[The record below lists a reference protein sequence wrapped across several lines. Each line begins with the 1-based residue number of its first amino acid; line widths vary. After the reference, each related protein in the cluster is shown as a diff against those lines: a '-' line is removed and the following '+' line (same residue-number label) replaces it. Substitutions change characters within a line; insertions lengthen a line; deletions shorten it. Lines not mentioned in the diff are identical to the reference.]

1 MDQRLW
7 KEFKEDLPHK
17 QGAFA
22 KRNWGTPLHSL
33 CSYQGKL
40 KPALAHH
47 LVQVFSSKGQTVFD
61 PFSGSGT
68 IPLEA
73 AIAGRISISN
83 DLSDMAVALS
93 NAKTGQTTRQACD
106 QVIDALTEWTLT
118 RPVSQRAIDETQKI
132 RFNKTIIEY
141 FEPSTFQEVLKAR
154 DFFGETKDLKD
165 SNWCLVF
172 SAMLHILHGNR
183 PYALSRNSHPLT
195 PYAPTGEFIYKNVVS
210 HLRTKV
216 HSALSSKESLPA
228 FPKGLSI
235 KSDVRDL
242 SELSDGCAD
251 VIITSPP
258 FASSTRF
265 YMTNWMRFWFSGW
278 SISDFDDA
286 SAQFIEGNKD
296 KSLHVYEEIF
306 HSFGRV
312 LKSGGPVVLHVG
324 KNKAVNMAEK
334 LQLLNFDGFHL
345 VDIFSES
352 VETSEKHGIKDKG
365 STVEHQYLVYSKK

>member
-47 LVQVFSSKGQTVFD
+47 LVQIFSSKGQTVFD

-73 AIAGRISISN
+73 VIAGRSSISN

-93 NAKTGQTTRQACD
+93 NAKTGQTTRRSCD
-106 QVIDALTEWTLT
+106 YVIEALAEWILT
-118 RPVSQRAIDETQKI
+118 RPVSQRTVDETQKI
-132 RFNKTIIEY
+132 RFNKTIVEY
-141 FEPSTFQEVLKAR
+141 FEPATFQEVLKAR

-165 SNWCLVF
+165 ANWCLVF

-195 PYAPTGEFIYKNVVS
+195 PYAPTGEFIYKNVIS

-216 HSALSSKESLPA
+216 HSSLSSKEGLPD
-228 FPKGLSI
+228 FSKGLSI

-286 SAQFIEGNKD
+286 SAQFIEGSKD
-296 KSLHVYEEIF
+296 KSLLVYEDIF
-306 HSFGRV
+306 QSFGRV

-334 LQLLNFDGFHL
+334 LQLLNFDGFNL
-345 VDIFSES
+345 VDVFSES
-352 VETSEKHGIKDKG
+352 VEASESHGIKDKG